1 MWIAFSLRK
10 PKPTD
15 FISKEFSMWKLE
27 HKFRNGIFIRP
38 KLYGYTDVNNNN
50 LIIKS
55 SGIDSRLIS
64 YNDLITL
71 VSTGKINVRDIRFNL
86 DWKNL
91 TIEIRN
97 QNITLTGFLFLYK
110 KNITVF
116 DKRFKLIK
124 RPNFNIII
132 YRKFNMSLMIRPK

>member
-1 MWIAFSLRK
+1 MRLAFSLRK

-15 FISKEFSMWKLE
+15 LISKELGMWKLE
-27 HKFRNGIFIRP
+27 HKFRNGIIIRP

-97 QNITLTGFLFLYK
+97 KNITLTGFLFLYK
-110 KNITVF
+110 KTLQY
-116 DKRFKLIK
+116 LIK
-124 RPNFNIII
+124 DLN
-132 YRKFNMSLMIRPK
+132 